1 VVDGAASVDR
11 KVAIGADHAGFELKA
26 QLKAALVELGF
37 EPVDFGTDSDRSAD
51 YPDYGHAVAAA
62 VGEGACRLGV
72 LVCGSGIGMSMT
84 ANRHR
89 GVRAALAWNAR
100 LGELAR
106 RHNNAN
112 VLVLPARFIDPAGA
126 VEVLKAFLAAP
137 FDGGRHERRVKKI
150 DVDPQAG

>member
-1 VVDGAASVDR
+1 
-11 KVAIGADHAGFELKA
+11 
-26 QLKAALVELGF
+26 
-37 EPVDFGTDSDRSAD
+37 
-51 YPDYGHAVAAA
+51 
-62 VGEGACRLGV
+62 
-72 LVCGSGIGMSMT
+72 
-84 ANRHR
+84 
-89 GVRAALAWNAR
+89 LAWNAR